1 MVDIRLKP
9 GDCSLIIDMM
19 TLRLW
24 VTCFLLIFSVT
35 SYGQEQ
41 VKILYI
47 GNSLTYSNNLPKL
60 VEREAQKIG
69 FAVSST
75 TIAKPNYALIDHWRE
90 GNVQKLIRSEG
101 FDYVIVQQGPSSQ
114 SEGRKMLIEDGQKIV
129 DLSNKYGSVVCFYM
143 VWPSRQ
149 YFHTFDEVI
158 ESHKMA
164 AKLTA
169 SRLIPVGEVWQQYID
184 NTGSF
189 DYYGPDGFHP
199 SLKGS
204 QVAAELIVTTLFGR

>member
-1 MVDIRLKP
+1 
-9 GDCSLIIDMM
+9 M
-19 TLRLW
+19 TLRRFI
-24 VTCFLLIFSVT
+24 TIFLLIFSVT
-35 SYGQEQ
+35 TYGQEE

-60 VEREAQKIG
+60 VEKEALKIG
-69 FAVSST
+69 FTVSST

-90 GNVQKLIRSEG
+90 GNIQKLIKSEG

-129 DLSNKYGSVVCFYM
+129 DLSNKHGSVVCFYM

-149 YFHTFDEVI
+149 YFQTFDDVI
-158 ESHKMA
+158 KSHKMA
-164 AKLTA
+164 AKLSA
-169 SRLIPVGEVWQQYID
+169 SKLIPVGEVWQEYID
-184 NTGSF
+184 TTGSY

-199 SLKGS
+199 SPKGS
-204 QVAAELIVTTLFGR
+204 QVAAETIVRTLFTE